1 MGRTG
6 TDWSDETNRSGLE
19 HAALAQTQ
27 RVESPHSILVAVG
40 CQNAGGMGCVYL
52 TVIPGGRSAFI
63 MRKVKRP
70 SSESSGYSLVLLSV
84 PQEYD
89 AHYHIDSFGTNRVLN
104 TH

>member
-27 RVESPHSILVAVG
+27 RVESPHSVLVGVG
-40 CQNAGGMGCVYL
+40 CQNAGGMGRVYL

-63 MRKVKRP
+63 VRKNVKRP
-70 SSESSGYSLVLLSV
+70 SSESSGYSPVLLSV
-84 PQEYD
+84 PQD
-89 AHYHIDSFGTNRVLN
+89 LRCPLSHRFIRN
-104 TH
+104 